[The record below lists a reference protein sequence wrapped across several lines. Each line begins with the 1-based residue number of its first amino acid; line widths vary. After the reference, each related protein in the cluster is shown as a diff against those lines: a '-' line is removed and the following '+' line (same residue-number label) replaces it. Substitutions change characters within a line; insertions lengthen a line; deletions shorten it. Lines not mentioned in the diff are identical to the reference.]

1 MTSLA
6 PRFARYQALT
16 LVQHGPIL
24 EIVMGA
30 AQSANRKLS
39 TADAG
44 LHRELAEI
52 WRDVS
57 AFALGDQVED
67 HHTLGAGFQQGR
79 HRVRAG

>member
-44 LHRELAEI
+44 LHLSLI
-52 WRDVS
+52 
-57 AFALGDQVED
+57 
-67 HHTLGAGFQQGR
+67 HI
-79 HRVRAG
+79 